1 MRPKRIEILILLFTF
16 ALIIAVAAIGS
27 ITFSNLSSIER
38 QSQKISQP
46 NKTVITLKQLL
57 SELRNSENCV
67 RSYAL
72 YNNSDYL
79 DEFQHSLE
87 RMDVCFDS
95 LYVLQENN
103 DEMTSLLDSTER
115 LVEQKVLLLNTQLTF
130 RNEQKVVN
138 EVNRINVK
146 LDKVTKKDTVIVAK
160 RAQLA
165 EKEMSADS
173 DAQALQQP
181 ERKRN
186 FFSRLFHR
194 QKNPKKEEQAAAVA
208 SVRKKEPAV
217 DCVHIVLNR
226 GSIEEVKTEIFR
238 VKKNQST
245 MFSKMK
251 EEELNLLKE
260 DKIIWSKLLNILTRL
275 ENKQNNEL
283 KLISADNIAT
293 SARTHRLTKI
303 FGLLILIMLSFL
315 GIFSV
320 YYFYSERRHAAKLK
334 AETDKSKML
343 ARTRE
348 TFLANMSHEMRTP
361 LNAITGFAEQMSSSS
376 LNDEQRKQVEIIHS
390 ASKHLLNL
398 INDVLDISKIE
409 AEKIEFEKIPFDP
422 LKEISEAAELLRQ
435 RAAHKNLALKLNF
448 EKNIPGSVIGDPL
461 RLRQVI
467 LNLLGNAIKF
477 TDSGEVSVTVK
488 PDHIVA
494 EDKIGFDISVEDTGI
509 GISEE
514 MLPKVFENFA
524 QADTSITRRYG
535 GTGLGLSITKRI
547 IELQG
552 GSISISSQ
560 VGKGTRISFT
570 VLYAINHTGIN
581 AEPEC
586 PGNFVPGS
594 ARGKR
599 VLIAD
604 DELFNRIL
612 LITILKR
619 WEMQYEEVQNGR
631 EVLEKLK
638 ENDYDLILMDVRM
651 PEVSGIDASKIIRQM
666 SDPKKSCVPI
676 IALTAITS
684 GEKRELCI
692 EAGID
697 EVITKPY
704 NEQELIRLV
713 EKVLSQNHR
722 DERKTA

>member
-1 MRPKRIEILILLFTF
+1 MLMRPKRIEILILLFTF

-27 ITFSNLSSIER
+27 ITFNNLSSIER

-67 RSYAL
+67 RSYVL

-79 DEFQHSLE
+79 DEFQNSLG

-95 LYVLQENN
+95 LFALQENN
-103 DEMTSLLDSTER
+103 SEMTSLLDSTER
-115 LVEQKVLLLNTQLTF
+115 LVEQKVLLLNKQLTF

-146 LDKVTKKDTVIVAK
+146 LDKVVKKDTVIVTS
-160 RAQLA
+160 RPQLA
-165 EKEMSADS
+165 EKEIASSNNEQS
-173 DAQALQQP
+173 DQP

-194 QKNPKKEEQAAAVA
+194 EKSSRKESDADDVAGSKKKA
-208 SVRKKEPAV
+208 AV

-226 GSIEEVKTEIFR
+226 GSIEEVKTEVFR

-260 DKIIWSKLLNILTRL
+260 DKVIWAKLLNVLTRL

-283 KLISADNIAT
+283 KLIAADNIAMT
-293 SARTHRLTKI
+293 SRTHRFTKI
-303 FGLLILIMLSFL
+303 FGLLILVMLSFL
-315 GIFSV
+315 GLFSV

-361 LNAITGFAEQMSSSS
+361 LNAITGFTEQVLSSS
-376 LNDEQRKQVEIIHS
+376 LNEEQRKQVEIIHS

-409 AEKIEFEKIPFDP
+409 ADKIEFEKIPFDP
-422 LKEISEAAELLRQ
+422 LKEINEAAELLRP
-435 RAAHKNLALKLNF
+435 RAAHKNLALNLIYD
-448 EKNIPGSVIGDPL
+448 KNIPGSVMGDPL

-467 LNLLGNAIKF
+467 LNLLGNSIKF
-477 TDSGEVSVTVK
+477 TNAGEVSVTVK
-488 PDHIVA
+488 VNPLEA
-494 EDKIGFDISVEDTGI
+494 EDKIGFNISVEDTGV

-514 MLPKVFENFA
+514 MLPKVFENFT
-524 QADTSITRRYG
+524 QADTSITRKYG

-552 GSISISSQ
+552 GAIAISSEL
-560 VGKGTRISFT
+560 GKGTKISFSIP
-570 VLYAINHTGIN
+570 YAVNHTGVD

-586 PGNFVPGS
+586 PENFVPGG
-594 ARGKR
+594 AKGKR

-619 WEMQYEEVQNGR
+619 WGIEYEEVQNGK
-631 EVLEKLK
+631 EVLEKLRDS
-638 ENDYDLILMDVRM
+638 DYDLILMDVRM
-651 PEVSGIDASKIIRQM
+651 PEISGIDASKMIRQM
-666 SDPKKSCVPI
+666 NDPKKASVPI
-676 IALTAITS
+676 IALTAITA
-684 GEKRELCI
+684 GEKRDLCT

-713 EKVLSQNHR
+713 EKVLSRSYR
-722 DERKTA
+722 DQQKTA